1 LIVGVEALIRWQH
14 PERGLM
20 PPLQFLPIAEDCGLI
35 LPIGRWV
42 LREACL
48 QAQTWMRAGLRPIT
62 IAVNTSALEFNATD
76 FLENIRATLD
86 DTGLEPR
93 YLELEL
99 TESVLMRDAEFTDSI
114 LHGLAGLGVKL
125 AIDDFGT
132 GYSSLS
138 YLRQFPIDT
147 LKIDQSFVSRITS
160 SPDDATIVSAVINMG
175 KSLKLR
181 VIAEGVETPEQRTFL
196 LAQHCDE
203 GQGYYFSYPI
213 AAEALATLLQT
224 GIKPASHI

>member
-1 LIVGVEALIRWQH
+1 MLHYQPKINLHSNLIVGVEALIRWQH

-48 QAQTWMRAGLRPIT
+48 QAQAWVRAGLRPIT
-62 IAVNTSALEFNATD
+62 IAVNTSALEFNAPD
-76 FLENIRATLD
+76 FLENIRATLN

-114 LHGLAGLGVKL
+114 LHGLSGPG
-125 AIDDFGT
+125 
-132 GYSSLS
+132 
-138 YLRQFPIDT
+138 RQARD
-147 LKIDQSFVSRITS
+147 R
-160 SPDDATIVSAVINMG
+160 
-175 KSLKLR
+175 
-181 VIAEGVETPEQRTFL
+181 
-196 LAQHCDE
+196 
-203 GQGYYFSYPI
+203 
-213 AAEALATLLQT
+213 
-224 GIKPASHI
+224 